1 MGVVEIEAGPGARP
15 VGEAMTAPDE
25 GPNRSD
31 AARGLL
37 RSTSLVSAMTLLSR
51 ITGLARDIGF
61 SRWFGAGLLMDAF
74 FVAFKIPNLLRR
86 FFAEGAFSAAFVPVF
101 SEYRA
106 TRSPDETRELIDRVA
121 GTLGV
126 VLFAITVV
134 GVIAAPILIMIF
146 APGFLDDDG
155 RYELAR
161 DMLRL
166 TFPYLFFI
174 SLTALAGAIL
184 NAHRSFAVPAF
195 TPVLLNLVLIGF
207 AGWVAPRMENPGLGL
222 AAGVFVAGVVQ
233 LLFQLPFLLRLR
245 LLPLPRWGWGYAGV
259 RKILKLMLPVI
270 FGSSVA
276 QINILFDTLIASFLA
291 AGSISWL
298 YYSDRLMEFP
308 LGVFGIA
315 LATVILPTLSEQHA
329 KASTEAFTATLDWAL
344 RLVLIIAFPAALGL
358 IVLAE
363 PLLTTIFYGGEFT
376 ASDVS
381 MATASLVAYALGL
394 VGFILV
400 KVLAPGYF
408 ARQDTKTP
416 VRIGVFSLVLN
427 IVLNVALVVSLVRA
441 EFYAPHAGLALATT
455 ISALFNAA
463 LLFRG
468 LRKSGVYLPQPG
480 WGKLAGQVLVATAM
494 MTYALFW
501 LLERIGD
508 WLALG
513 GLERVG
519 ALAVCV
525 LAGLGVYFGACFLL
539 GLRVGSLRQSPPANL

>member
-1 MGVVEIEAGPGARP
+1 MGVVKIEADPETCPAGK
-15 VGEAMTAPDE
+15 VMTASDE
-25 GPNRSD
+25 GQKRINESRSLI
-31 AARGLL
+31 RHTSVV
-37 RSTSLVSAMTLLSR
+37 STMTLLSR

-61 SRWFGAGLLMDAF
+61 SRWFGAGALMDAF

-86 FFAEGAFSAAFVPVF
+86 FFAEGAFSAAFVPII
-101 SEYRA
+101 SEYRT
-106 TRSPDETRELIDRVA
+106 TRSSEETKEFIDRVA
-121 GTLGV
+121 GTLGLI
-126 VLFAITVV
+126 LFAITTA

-184 NAHRSFAVPAF
+184 NAYRRFAVPAF
-195 TPVLLNLVLIGF
+195 TPVLLNIVLIGF
-207 AGWVAPRMENPGLGL
+207 AGWIAPHMENPGLGL
-222 AAGVFVAGVVQ
+222 AAGVFVAGLVQ
-233 LLFQLPFLLRLR
+233 LLFQLPFLLRLQ
-245 LLPLPRWGWGYAGV
+245 LLPLPRWGWGYVGV
-259 RKILKLMLPVI
+259 RRVLKLMAPVI

-329 KASTEAFTATLDWAL
+329 TASKEAFTATLDWAL
-344 RLVLIIAFPAALGL
+344 RLVLLIAFPAALGL

-363 PLLTTIFYGGEFT
+363 PLLITIFYGGEFT
-376 ASDVS
+376 AFDVN
-381 MATASLVAYALGL
+381 MAAASLVAYALGL

-416 VRIGVFSLVLN
+416 VKIGVFSLLLN
-427 IVLNVALVVSLVRA
+427 MFLNVVLVVGLLRVG
-441 EFYAPHAGLALATT
+441 FYAPHAGLALATT
-455 ISALFNAA
+455 LSALFNAT
-463 LLFRG
+463 LLLRG

-480 WGKLAGQVLVATAM
+480 WSRLIGQVLVASVV
-494 MTYALFW
+494 MTYSIFLALDRLGDWIQFGVF
-501 LLERIGD
+501 ERIST
-508 WLALG
+508 LM
-513 GLERVG
+513 
-519 ALAVCV
+519 VCV
-525 LAGLGVYFGACFLL
+525 LIGLGMYFGTCFLL
-539 GLRVGSLRQSPPANL
+539 GLRVRSFQKAPTVNL